1 MVIELYNTISED
13 DDVPLPE
20 HVDIRVQKV
29 RADYIFL
36 HQPTLKVM
44 INLNPKLSPITSL
57 QSHSWCHDVVKV
69 AVCPV
74 FNRKIRY
81 FTRIH
86 GVPMP

>member
-44 INLNPKLSPITSL
+44 IT
-57 QSHSWCHDVVKV
+57 
-69 AVCPV
+69 
-74 FNRKIRY
+74 
-81 FTRIH
+81 
-86 GVPMP
+86 